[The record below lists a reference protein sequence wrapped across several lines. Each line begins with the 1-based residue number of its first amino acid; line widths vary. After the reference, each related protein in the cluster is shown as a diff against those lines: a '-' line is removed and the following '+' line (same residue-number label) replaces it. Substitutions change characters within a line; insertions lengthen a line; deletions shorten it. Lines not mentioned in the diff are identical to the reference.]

1 MQDNG
6 IRIEDL
12 GVERLTKHS
21 LFVELIELLV
31 FPSFPVIPVGWFLQL
46 PSSKSTNRLLFWSG
60 GFRSNGVE
68 PQFDLFIGCIVMGDG
83 IATSDTRNSP
93 NSVHIKSK

>member
-1 MQDNG
+1 MWDDSA
-6 IRIEDL
+6 RIEDL
-12 GVERLTKHS
+12 RVESFTKHP
-21 LFVELIELLV
+21 LLVELIELLV
-31 FPSFPVIPVGWFLQL
+31 FSSLPFFPVGWFLQL